1 MDDNKLLKK
10 IYILCIILIISFW
23 TVVLVGGFSLHK
35 TLDSIQT
42 TQTQIEKAAENI
54 EDIDIES
61 VNETIESVNDTLNIL
76 NQATNTIKGLF
87 EGQ

>member
-1 MDDNKLLKK
+1 MGIK
-10 IYILCIILIISFW
+10 Y
-23 TVVLVGGFSLHK
+23 
-35 TLDSIQT
+35 
-42 TQTQIEKAAENI
+42 I